1 MNLLAATLAVRLAT
15 GFLLGHAAA
24 VALAITGT
32 EAAANLAL
40 HSPIAAPLV
49 RRGTTMLVATHA
61 ARGATIACVAA
72 PADTIGTVRG
82 VNVGVAVKSV
92 AVLLDARWH
101 RMRDAPAAWAAL
113 ARAGMQFAN
122 WENCGVKLEG
132 PPSPASLLVPDAR
145 GASDN
150 IDDGNPGTT
159 YRPVP
164 RRYGRATIAAM
175 LGPRGYAQ
183 RGLSIHLS
191 IFADGAR
198 RALVMQGLV
207 TPGAVTPGRAARQP
221 AGKRPGFI
229 ALYLER

>member
-1 MNLLAATLAVRLAT
+1 MSLLTALGASLAT
-15 GFLLGHAAA
+15 GFLLGHSAP

-32 EAAANLAL
+32 PAAANLAL
-40 HSPIAAPLV
+40 HSQIAAPFV
-49 RRGTTMLVATHA
+49 RRGTTMLVAAHT

-72 PADTIGTVRG
+72 PSGAIGTVRG
-82 VNVGVAVKSV
+82 VNIGVAVRSV

-101 RMRDAPAAWAAL
+101 RVGDAAAAWAAL
-113 ARAGMQFAN
+113 ERAGMRFEN

-145 GASDN
+145 GASDD
-150 IDDGNPGTT
+150 IADGNPGTT

-175 LGPRGYAQ
+175 LSPQGYTHG
-183 RGLSIHLS
+183 GLSIHLS

-198 RALVMQGLV
+198 RALVMQGL
-207 TPGAVTPGRAARQP
+207 ARE
-221 AGKRPGFI
+221 RPGFI
-229 ALYLER
+229 ALYLEP